1 MNKNRYYSLNAFFRS
16 IFGEKVYK
24 VSIAGGFTCP
34 TRDGRIGKGGCS
46 FCNPAGSEPK
56 HYKEGMTI
64 TKQLEL
70 ATEYVRERH
79 ETDQYLAYFQ
89 DYTTTYKDAG
99 SLEKMY
105 REALDFPGIKG
116 LSLCTRPD
124 SISEEALDLLEDL
137 SKETFLWVELGVQS
151 GCDKTL
157 LRMNRGHTVY
167 DSEKAFDNLHSR
179 GIRTAAHVILGY
191 PGESRD
197 EMLSTVKLVNNSGT
211 AGVKLQNLHVIKD
224 TRLQKQYD
232 MGEFELMSRSEY
244 AALAADFIERI
255 RPDIVIQ
262 RVTGEAPPRMLV
274 APEWAI
280 NKLAVMNRVKRE
292 LMYRD
297 SWQGKQLGF
306 SIEDI
311 PSIRKR
317 DFQTN

>member
-1 MNKNRYYSLNAFFRS
+1 MNKNRYHSLNTYFRKT
-16 IFGEKVYK
+16 FGEKVYK

-34 TRDGRIGKGGCS
+34 TRDGSRGTEGCV

-56 HYKEGMTI
+56 HYQPGMTI

-79 ETDQYLAYFQ
+79 ETDHFLAYFQ
-89 DYTTTYKDAG
+89 DYTTTYKDVK
-99 SLEKMY
+99 SLKKMY
-105 REALDFPGIKG
+105 REALNFPGIRG

-124 SISEEALDLLEDL
+124 CISEDVMDLLKDL
-137 SKETFLWVELGVQS
+137 SQETFVWVELGIQS
-151 GCDKTL
+151 GCDVTL

-167 DSEKAFDNLHSR
+167 DSETAFEKLHKR
-179 GIRTAAHVILGY
+179 NIRTAAHVILGF
-191 PGESRD
+191 PGESRK
-197 EMLSTVKLVNNSGT
+197 ETLTTAKLVNKSGT
-211 AGVKLQNLHVIKD
+211 AGVKLQNLHIIKD
-224 TRLQKQYD
+224 TQLAEQYKK
-232 MGEFELMSRSEY
+232 GEFEPMRRSEY
-244 AALAADFIERI
+244 AGLAADFIERT

-297 SWQGKQLGF
+297 SWQGRLLGYTM
-306 SIEDI
+306 EDI
-311 PSIRKR
+311 PSL
-317 DFQTN
+317 

>member
-1 MNKNRYYSLNAFFRS
+1 M
-16 IFGEKVYK
+16 YK

-34 TRDGRIGKGGCS
+34 TRDGLLGTGGCS
-46 FCNPAGSEPK
+46 FCNPEGSEPK
-56 HYKEGMTI
+56 HYKPGMTI
-64 TKQLEL
+64 TQQLEL

-79 ETDQYLAYFQ
+79 ETDHYLAYFL
-89 DYTTTYKDAG
+89 DYTTTYKDVK

-105 REALDFPGIKG
+105 REALDFPGIRG

-124 SISEEALDLLEDL
+124 SISEEALDLLQDL
-137 SKETFLWVELGVQS
+137 SRETFLWVELGVQS

-167 DSEKAFDNLHSR
+167 DSEKAFDRLHSR
-179 GIRTAAHVILGY
+179 GIRTAAHVILGF

-197 EMLSTVKLVNNSGT
+197 EMLSTVELVNNSST
-211 AGVKLQNLHVIKD
+211 AGVKLQNLHVIKE
-224 TRLQKQYD
+224 TRLQEQYEK
-232 MGEFELMSRSEY
+232 GEFKLIRKSEY

-297 SWQGKQLGF
+297 TWQGKLLGYQM
-306 SIEDI
+306 SDV
-311 PSIRKR
+311 PSLA
-317 DFQTN
+317 DQSPN